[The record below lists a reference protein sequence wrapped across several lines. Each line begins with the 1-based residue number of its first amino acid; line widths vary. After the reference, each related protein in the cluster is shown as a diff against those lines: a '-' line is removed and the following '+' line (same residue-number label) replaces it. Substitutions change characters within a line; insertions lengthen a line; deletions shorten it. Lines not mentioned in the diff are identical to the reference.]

1 MKVEWK
7 TLRKYREQLTPSRA
21 PRECRVALSRGE
33 PSESLCPLSRSRTK
47 SNVRRTK
54 MIAID
59 TVSLSA
65 QNNPYRWKNLNK
77 FPLPCSRHRKHWLV
91 SCRGSVRCRSTAGA
105 KRAASKHG
113 SRETFQSDRQA
124 CIRHGSWVP
133 KAPAGWTP
141 CSQRAAHAA
150 VRASWAHSLA
160 LRSRTRRGLRARGA
174 AQHTGGA
181 TGRGQ
186 ARGAA
191 SDLVCHLPPHARAQG
206 RAVRLQRKRGAAL
219 LELGPAREHPLAAQR
234 SHRERARHVAI
245 RGAACG
251 EPGAQGGRCEGNGG
265 RWREMEG
272 DGGRWPA
279 RPTRRAR
286 RAGGGMCAGDGAC
299 ARVVLERRGAY
310 SASLCARSSSSS
322 QPWLRFSALSS
333 L

>member
-1 MKVEWK
+1 MKVVMKVEWK

-21 PRECRVALSRGE
+21 PRESRVALSRGE

-150 VRASWAHSLA
+150 VRASWAHSPGSA
-160 LRSRTRRGLRARGA
+160 QSNAPGPPGPEEPRNTQAGPPGVARPGARPRTSFATCHRTRVRRVGQSASSANGVPRCSSS
-174 AQHTGGA
+174 AQRESTRWRRSGA
-181 TGRGQ
+181 TE
-186 ARGAA
+186 
-191 SDLVCHLPPHARAQG
+191 SARA
-206 RAVRLQRKRGAAL
+206 
-219 LELGPAREHPLAAQR
+219 
-234 SHRERARHVAI
+234 
-245 RGAACG
+245 
-251 EPGAQGGRCEGNGG
+251 
-265 RWREMEG
+265 
-272 DGGRWPA
+272 
-279 RPTRRAR
+279 T
-286 RAGGGMCAGDGAC
+286 
-299 ARVVLERRGAY
+299 
-310 SASLCARSSSSS
+310 
-322 QPWLRFSALSS
+322 
-333 L
+333 